1 MPFGDNS
8 TNGVI
13 LRDLYK
19 PFFQPREQ
27 PKLSD
32 YPVGVKIVNKQERI
46 DNLREGNWRLVEQLA
61 TDHLAYRNDMTRM
74 LITIEHLVTVIETS
88 KKLDME
94 EIAILRSKNNNPQIN
109 VV

>member
-1 MPFGDNS
+1 
-8 TNGVI
+8 
-13 LRDLYK
+13 
-19 PFFQPREQ
+19 
-27 PKLSD
+27 
-32 YPVGVKIVNKQERI
+32 VNKQERI